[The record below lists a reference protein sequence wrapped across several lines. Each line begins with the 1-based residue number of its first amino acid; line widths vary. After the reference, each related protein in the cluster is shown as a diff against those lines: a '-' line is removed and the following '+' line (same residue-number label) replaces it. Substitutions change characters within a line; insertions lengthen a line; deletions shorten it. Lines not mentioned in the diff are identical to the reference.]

1 MRWNRP
7 AADLQRSRSK
17 TIARRPA
24 RSVRRA
30 RARAGLSLFEVLVA
44 IGILVA
50 LAAVSLPWAWS
61 RLAARDLPES
71 AETITAILML
81 ARAEAMA
88 TGRLV
93 EVRVRRGEGSLA
105 DPSIEGRTLELRST
119 YLDPDRLSFEEGS
132 GTDLD
137 EAFGFAGSGSDD
149 AGPTA
154 PIGASW
160 SLRRLPPGIGLR
172 PIEAESRREF
182 DSPEFDAAA
191 EFAGT
196 DLVEALDRGPEAIA
210 TGPIDRAI
218 AIFLPDGSNILAAA
232 WWLEEVPADGV
243 LPDPEDDDRRRM
255 RLSLGDP
262 SGVPRWS
269 EIERIVPRGVGIEPP
284 ASSES
289 SREDRE
295 ARPEPNADSGRASR
309 DEARREPPRAARQA
323 PASRP
328 SSGDSSS
335 RGDDEPSR
343 EPEPDD
349 EDEEA
354 AP

>member
-1 MRWNRP
+1 M
-7 AADLQRSRSK
+7 
-17 TIARRPA
+17 
-24 RSVRRA
+24 
-30 RARAGLSLFEVLVA
+30 RAGLSLFEVLVA

-105 DPSIEGRTLELRST
+105 DPSIGGRTLELRST

-149 AGPTA
+149 AGPTT

-160 SLRRLPPGIGLR
+160 SLRRLPRGIELS
-172 PIEAESRREF
+172 PIEAGPRREF
-182 DSPEFDAAA
+182 DAPEFDAAA

-218 AIFLPDGSNILAAA
+218 AIFLPDGSNILAGM

-289 SREDRE
+289 PREARE
-295 ARPEPNADSGRASR
+295 ARPEQGSA
-309 DEARREPPRAARQA
+309 ERREPPRETRRE
-323 PASRP
+323 PPRRTET
-328 SSGDSSS
+328 SS
-335 RGDDEPSR
+335 REESSREDPEQASQPEVEDEDDEAER
-343 EPEPDD
+343 
-349 EDEEA
+349 
-354 AP
+354 